1 LSDVR
6 FGLDDLRPGGIVEML
21 DAFAGIRDQLAWTPP
36 LHIADPVVSGTV
48 EKRGHLFVDSA

>member
-1 LSDVR
+1 
-6 FGLDDLRPGGIVEML
+6 ML